1 MFPEYIELKHLLFH
15 YSAVQALYSLNC
27 GMSQSPVIHAEFSL
41 AAQYVSQTD
50 RSLFVT
56 GKAGTG
62 KTTFLRYIRENCPK
76 KMAVVAPTGV
86 AAMNAGGTTLHSFFQ
101 LPFGTYIA
109 DYRPDWGQSGPE
121 VNNRHSLLKNLRLNS
136 EKRDTIRELEL
147 LVIDEVSMLRADLF
161 DAIDTV
167 LRYVREKEQL
177 PFGGVQLL
185 LIGDLYQLPP
195 VVNREEWQIMHSYY
209 RSPFFFDAL
218 CLQQYPLLSIE
229 LKTVFRQSDD
239 TFIRVL
245 NNIRNNC
252 ATAADMAVLE
262 EHYLPGF
269 SPEPGYIL
277 LTSHNANADLINR
290 SELEKLEA
298 PAHSFEASIKGDFN
312 ERNVPVDRQMILK
325 EGAQVMFVKN
335 DKGENRRYYNGK
347 IVTVSRISS
356 GKVYVWLDE
365 KTELELE
372 KEVWRNI
379 SYHYDRDKDEIEE
392 EELGSFTQFPVR
404 LAWAITIH
412 KSQGLTFEKAIVDA
426 GKSFAAG
433 QVYVALSRLR
443 SLDGLVLR
451 TKIHPDL
458 VMTDE
463 RVVAFCNRLTD
474 TRVLKDSLAQE
485 QKRYACRRLQQIFDL
500 EKLFEQV
507 QVICRTFG
515 KSNLPDR
522 ETETEKVMNWF
533 EVLSRERSVAAKFQA
548 QIQQLLENSS
558 GPDYAFLY
566 QRTMA
571 AAQYFLPVL
580 KKISREIQEQRDAYK
595 VKPRSKKY
603 VQLLRAGDLLLS
615 RKIFDMEQAMSLA
628 QGLAKGLD
636 AGSLLADIASDKK
649 QFEQTQSAIEE
660 ESGIAKTKDAT
671 PSRNISLDMFQRG
684 MSVEEIAETRSMT
697 VTTIEG
703 HLSSFIATGEV
714 SVSAFVDKEELSELL
729 RRIAAQP
736 GISAS
741 QLKSELPER
750 YTYGKIRAV
759 MSYHAHIST
768 HG

>member
-1 MFPEYIELKHLLFH
+1 
-15 YSAVQALYSLNC
+15 
-27 GMSQSPVIHAEFSL
+27 MSQSPVIHADFSL
-41 AAQYVSQTD
+41 AAQYVTQTD

-109 DYRPDWGQSGPE
+109 DYRPDWGSGGME

-147 LVIDEVSMLRADLF
+147 LIIDEVSMLRADLF

-167 LRYVREKEQL
+167 LRYVREKEHI

-218 CLQQYPLLSIE
+218 CLQQYALLSIE

-252 ATAADMAVLE
+252 ATRSDMAVLE
-262 EHYLPGF
+262 EHFLPDF

-290 SELEKLEA
+290 SELEKLA
-298 PAHSFEASIKGDFN
+298 TTAHSFDASIKGDFN

-347 IVTVSRISS
+347 IVSISRISG
-356 GKVYVWLDE
+356 GKVYVWLDAE
-365 KTELELE
+365 TEMELE

-392 EELGSFTQFPVR
+392 EELGSFTQFPIR

-412 KSQGLTFEKAIVDA
+412 KSQGLTFDKAIVDA

-463 RVVAFCNRLTD
+463 RVVAFCSQLSD
-474 TRVLKDSLAQE
+474 TKVLQESLAAE
-485 QKRYACRRLQQIFDL
+485 QKLYSCRRLQSSFEL
-500 EKLFEQV
+500 EKIFEQV
-507 QVICRTFG
+507 QTICRTFS
-515 KSNLPDR
+515 KSTIPER
-522 ETETEKVMNWF
+522 ESAAELVMNWL
-533 EVLSRERSVAAKFQA
+533 ETLSKEKNVAAKFQG
-548 QIQQLLENSS
+548 QIQQLLEQSAV
-558 GPDYAFLY
+558 PDYAYLY
-566 QRTMA
+566 QRTLA

-580 KKISREIQEQRDAYK
+580 KTIEKELSAHREAYK
-595 VKPRSKKY
+595 LKQRTKKY
-603 VQLLRAGDLLLS
+603 IQLLQVGGLLLR
-615 RKIFDMEQAMSLA
+615 RKIFEMEQAMSLA

-636 AGSLLADIASDKK
+636 PGSLLADIASDKK
-649 QFEQTQSAIEE
+649 QFEATQQPVEEDAKEAKPKEAI
-660 ESGIAKTKDAT
+660 
-671 PSRNISLDMFQRG
+671 PSRNISLDLFLSG
-684 MSVEEIAETRSMT
+684 MPIEEIAQTRSMT
-697 VTTIEG
+697 ISTVEG
-703 HLSSFIATGEV
+703 HLTHFIPSGEV
-714 SVSAFVDKEELSELL
+714 SISAFVSNEELSELL
-729 RRIAAQP
+729 RKIAATP
-736 GISAS
+736 GCTAS
-741 QLKSELPER
+741 QLKAELPET

-759 MSYHAHIST
+759 MAYHAHVSSN
-768 HG
+768 G